1 MFQRL
6 NLFDV
11 QEVCEL
17 KMWESNFIFFVT
29 VFEVEVN
36 ILGLLSS
43 TNIVLFILRC
53 LKKVKT

>member
-29 VFEVEVN
+29 VLEVEA
-36 ILGLLSS
+36 IFSG
-43 TNIVLFILRC
+43 C
-53 LKKVKT
+53 